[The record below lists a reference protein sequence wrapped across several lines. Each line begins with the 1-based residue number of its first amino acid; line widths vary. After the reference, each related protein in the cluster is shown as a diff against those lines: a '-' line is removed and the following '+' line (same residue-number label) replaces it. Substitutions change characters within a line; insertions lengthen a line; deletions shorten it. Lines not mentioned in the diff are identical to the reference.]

1 MTETHYRNIMF
12 LTFFLTTIFYAGCS
26 EHEERTENNH
36 VISESAYRPE
46 YPDPDVFLLVVDSIG
61 VEIGDSNYVFASP
74 SYTCYLP
81 DSNIV
86 VVDQMKPQVSLFSS
100 EGSFIALVG
109 REGNGPGEYLRSGF
123 ASAMPSGG
131 LAVTDNMQRRILFY
145 NEFHEYVGCTD
156 AFSPA
161 APSSNVFLND
171 STFLGV
177 LVFVEMDAEDRIT
190 GWQVSRFNTASTE
203 PDMCFFRNTIPF
215 DPSNVSERQSIKPML
230 AVIPEEIVF
239 ISVKSQEQF
248 LICAYSLQ
256 GDSLFSIEE
265 PFSRIAKSEMEIE
278 AETQRKRDYLRFA
291 GAPEYLVQSVNAEPF
306 YNAIKSINIGPDN
319 NLWVT
324 LGGYNYPVFRVYD
337 SCDGSYLYT
346 ATLEDKERFGNNTV
360 IVNRWGFTAYNRFSE
375 LWPRIY
381 ILEADMI
388 SD

>member
-1 MTETHYRNIMF
+1 MTGTRSLSIML
-12 LTFFLTTIFYAGCS
+12 LTFIFITSFFSGCS
-26 EHEERTENNH
+26 EHEGRTENNI
-36 VISESAYRPE
+36 VFNESVTRLGYA
-46 YPDPDVFLLVVDSIG
+46 DADVFLLVTDSIG
-61 VEIGDSNYVFASP
+61 IELGDSNYVFASP
-74 SYTCYLP
+74 SYACRLP
-81 DSNIV
+81 DSNIL

-100 EGSFIALVG
+100 EGSFIGLVG
-109 REGNGPGEYLRSGF
+109 KEGNGPGEYLRSGF

-177 LVFVEMDAEDRIT
+177 LVFVEMNAEDRMT
-190 GWQVSRFNTASTE
+190 GWQVSRFTTASTE
-203 PDMCFFRNTIPF
+203 PEMCFFRNTIPF

-230 AVIPEEIVF
+230 AVVPEEIVF

-248 LICAYSLQ
+248 LICAYSLL

-265 PFSRIAKSEMEIE
+265 PFSRIAKTETEIE
-278 AETQRKRDYLRFA
+278 EETQKRRDYLRFV
-291 GAPEYLVQSVNAEPF
+291 GAPEYLVQSITAEPF
-306 YNAIKSINIGPDN
+306 SNAINSINIGPDN

-324 LGGYNYPVFRVYD
+324 LGYYDYPVFRVYD
-337 SCDGSYLYT
+337 SSDGNYLYT
-346 ATLEDKERFGNNTV
+346 AALEDKERFGNTTV
-360 IVNRWGFTAYNRFSE
+360 FVNRWGLTAIDVFSE

-381 ILEADMI
+381 LLETEVLP
-388 SD
+388 